1 MGPPA
6 HLLTAALLAVCP
18 RCVLPLSLWA
28 VAAAAAAAAVEQSY
42 LQAFQEDAMGREELK
57 V

>member
-1 MGPPA
+1 
-6 HLLTAALLAVCP
+6 
-18 RCVLPLSLWA
+18 